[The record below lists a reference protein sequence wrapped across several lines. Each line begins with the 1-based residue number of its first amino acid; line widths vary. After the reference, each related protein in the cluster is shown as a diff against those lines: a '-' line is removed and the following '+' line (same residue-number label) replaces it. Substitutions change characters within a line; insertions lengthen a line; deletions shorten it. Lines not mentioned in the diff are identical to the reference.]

1 MEFSEI
7 GEKFEGL
14 NADQV
19 YNLAKFGKENL
30 GITGSAPL
38 SSCLPPL
45 IPTLMDVN

>member
-19 YNLAKFGKENL
+19 YNLAKFGKGDFRNKRL
-30 GITGSAPL
+30 CNIGKMFT
-38 SSCLPPL
+38 
-45 IPTLMDVN
+45 

>member
-19 YNLAKFGKENL
+19 YNLAKFGKEIL
-30 GITGSAPL
+30 GNKRLCNIGKMFT
-38 SSCLPPL
+38 
-45 IPTLMDVN
+45 